1 LGAAAVPRRSVVA
14 LDRSAALL
22 ARARAHESI
31 ESMTYDLGT
40 QWPGVLSHHD
50 DTCPARDGRPCTC
63 GPLGYRGIV
72 EDPERAAPVLGPPV
86 GTVEGARAWTGEH
99 ETAMESWRA
108 ASTRGDTVDEVVT
121 DFLDAAGAGRTVDQ
135 QGQPYDPEALDELR
149 WSLQGHVASELGA
162 MRIADVRGTELRRL
176 VRRLDASGLSAARTR
191 VVVAAARAL
200 LRYAAQRGMVS
211 WSAAD
216 TLVLGDEE
224 GTARA
229 TGGASRP
236 MPVVPGPQPTRTMS
250 ALATESA
257 APSPGYAP
265 DPMTPIPGFVPDA
278 VIWMILKIVALV
290 FALIALVLVAES
302 V

>member
-1 LGAAAVPRRSVVA
+1 MA
-14 LDRSAALL
+14 
-22 ARARAHESI
+22 
-31 ESMTYDLGT
+31 YDLGT
-40 QWPGVLSHHD
+40 HWPGVLAHHAD
-50 DTCPARDGRPCTC
+50 DCPARDGRSCTC
-63 GPLGYRGIV
+63 GPLGYRGLV
-72 EDPERAAPVLGPPV
+72 EEPEGGTPTLGPPL
-86 GTVEGARAWTGEH
+86 GTVEGARAWKSEH
-99 ETAMESWRA
+99 EIAMDSWHA

-121 DFLDAAGAGRTVDQ
+121 DFLDAARSGQALDQ
-135 QGQPYDPEALDELR
+135 QGQPYDPDALEELR

-176 VRRLDASGLSAARTR
+176 VRRLDGSGLSAARTR

-224 GTARA
+224 GTARPTA
-229 TGGASRP
+229 GASGQ
-236 MPVVPGPQPTRTMS
+236 MPVAPPAPTRAMS
-250 ALATESA
+250 AVASEPA
-257 APSPGYAP
+257 A
-265 DPMTPIPGFVPDA
+265 PIPGYVPDA
-278 VIWMILKIVALV
+278 VIWMVLKIVAVV